1 MTASAFVRVPEKEPA
16 EPVQDLI
23 ADALKNRPDLA
34 QAGIQVENSQISLK
48 GSLNAVR
55 PQVDLVGTMQNSGLA
70 GELNPLAGVTA
81 GGPNAGGYGGV
92 LGQVFRRNY
101 PTYSV
106 GVQMTLPL
114 RNPVAP

>member
-1 MTASAFVRVPEKEPA
+1 
-16 EPVQDLI
+16 
-23 ADALKNRPDLA
+23 
-34 QAGIQVENSQISLK
+34 
-48 GSLNAVR
+48 
-55 PQVDLVGTMQNSGLA
+55 MQNSGLA

-81 GGPNAGGYGGV
+81 GGPNAGGYGGA

-114 RNPVAP
+114 RNRVAQADAVRDELQLRQAQIPPPQLEDHARLALGACPVVRRPAPPA